1 MALTGFATNKLS
13 TSRPTLTS
21 RAINSKRFT
30 NIRGNYSR
38 LSNPTIPLPYFVLS
52 TVTPN
57 VVEGQSLAISARGYN
72 LPAADQNGLYYWT
85 IESNAGDFGTTS
97 GNFTMTWN
105 GDAYGYSFGTFYVA
119 PTSDAVIE
127 GTEYFTVALRTGSTS
142 GTIVA
147 TASLSINDPTTYF
160 TFTST
165 PNPVTEGST
174 TTITVQGYN
183 LAIESGTYYWT
194 IETNAVDFGT
204 TSGSFTL
211 TSGAGSFTVSPTSDF
226 VIEGNEPFTIA
237 IRTGSTSGPIISTSS
252 SLTIQDLLG
261 ETYFKFNTAL
271 ISAEPVSANTFI
283 STVRP
288 VSNVITTGGNT
299 RPSKFNP
306 YTPGYYSSDF
316 SSGSYLQITDNVLFD
331 FAGDF
336 TVEMWMKMGSFSV
349 DGGASPAIISGTN
362 DSGSWLILVGASA
375 ITLYYNLS
383 QVFSSTTTIAV
394 GEWFH
399 FAWSRSSGTM
409 RMFKN
414 GTQIGS
420 HTASTTYT
428 CNGDLYVGVQKP
440 GAGRTYGEVSNLRI
454 VNGTGLYTAEFTPST
469 EPLTAIPNTVLLT
482 CRSNRAN
489 VDISS
494 YNHPVS
500 SQGTVGIKSFTPL
513 NPNPLYND
521 YGSAWFF
528 TNGGSNNGDYIGGFI
543 SPTLGTL
550 DHTIEFWY
558 YNDGALQTYGNPWTY
573 NGSATQQATNNYY
586 LSIGAAG
593 SGVLLGSGSASWTF
607 NMGFTTPPI
616 NTWNHI
622 ALTRAGSTFRIF
634 VNGIQ
639 AGTATTSQAIGAPNG
654 QMLLGTYAIGAAN
667 GNWINGYISDFRYVI
682 GTAVYTGN
690 FTPPTAP
697 LLPGGTAVTYPSTAN
712 VNSTFSAANTALLLC
727 QGNKAVTNNAF
738 LDKSNNAF
746 AITRNGNSTQGTF
759 SPHGSNW
766 SNYFDGTGDY
776 LSLPI
781 GAYSDFGSG
790 AFTIEMWIY
799 PTLTA
804 TQQVIAFHGW
814 SGSGAL
820 NFGWNI
826 QINTSNQM
834 AFYANGSLQAFT
846 DLVATINAWNHI
858 AFVGTGGVL
867 SAYRNGIKSATTLTY
882 TAIVDRSTMT
892 TVIGGWNDNN
902 ELIAERY
909 FYRGYVSNFRVVKGT
924 AVYTSNFPAPNVTPL
939 TAITNTSFLTCQSNR
954 LIDTST
960 NRFTITKSGDTKVQR
975 FSPYAP
981 STVYSPSTIGGSVY
995 FDGTG
1000 DYLNTASQSSVPTIS
1015 NAHTFLA
1022 GTDFTIE
1029 AWIYPTAAVAYQEVI
1044 GIYSGATTGRWIIR
1058 TNADGITLG
1067 FYQYPSISDVAM
1079 GAALKLNT
1087 WNHIALVRSG
1097 STITGYINGIG
1108 TTVYNGSINL
1118 DGGAEALYIG
1128 QAYPGRTPWNGYQSD
1143 LRIVRGTAVYTGNF
1157 TPPTA
1162 PLTANGNPTLYTS
1175 TANVNTTF
1183 SGGNTNLL
1191 LNFAEAGIYDS
1202 TMLNNFETVGDVK
1215 IVPRTAYAGELY
1227 YSNYF
1232 DGSGDYLTISSAAIV
1247 NFSAAYTVECWF
1259 YLPGNLTYLA
1269 GGNNYVG
1276 RFIDAQGTGG
1286 FEFSLLSASS
1296 SVTTPTQISVSAYGG
1311 GGPTQQ
1317 LATGLTIPTSQWHHI
1332 AVVRNGSNVQSIF
1345 LNGVR
1350 VATGTISGSWASNG
1364 TVYIAGDTGIN
1375 YYGYFPGYI
1384 KDMRVSN
1391 GTAFYDPTLTTL
1403 TVPTAPLTAIT
1414 GTTLLTCQNNRFKD
1428 NSTNNFT
1435 ITING
1440 ETQITEFN
1448 PFRTS
1453 TGSSIYFDG
1462 TGDYLTTLGNDVF
1475 ALGTGSFT
1483 VEAWIYPTAAR
1494 GVTLVS
1500 SNYNYST
1507 ADGNWSLYFTVGS
1520 ASTIYFNAGNSTGFA
1535 NHGSSTT
1542 VTIPINAWTHI
1553 AYSRYGGNGYFYI
1566 NGVQLGTAVA
1576 DTSNYVGS
1584 SGLLYI
1590 GRQNDGTSQFMGY
1603 IQDFRITKGYAR
1615 YSANFTPPTT
1625 AFIKQ

>member
-454 VNGTGLYTAEFTPST
+454 VNGTGLYTAAFTPST

-1215 IVPRTAYAGELY
+1215 IVPTTTAYAANN

-1232 DGSGDYLTISSAAIV
+1232 NGSQFLQSSDSLAAILGTAYLDTTTVVTIEFWVYQTQRNNVQAPSIIGEFTPSGGTNNWSFGIDNSGKATLFWWTGSGNYATGGTTIPLYTWTHLALVINASNIKIFV
-1247 NFSAAYTVECWF
+1247 N
-1259 YLPGNLTYLA
+1259 GNLETL
-1269 GGNNYVG
+1269 
-1276 RFIDAQGTGG
+1276 TGQ
-1286 FEFSLLSASS
+1286 
-1296 SVTTPTQISVSAYGG
+1296 TTFTN
-1311 GGPTQQ
+1311 
-1317 LATGLTIPTSQWHHI
+1317 TS
-1332 AVVRNGSNVQSIF
+1332 RGD
-1345 LNGVR
+1345 
-1350 VATGTISGSWASNG
+1350 TP
-1364 TVYIAGDTGIN
+1364 YIAIGRWNNGGL
-1375 YYGYFPGYI
+1375 GY
-1384 KDMRVSN
+1384 
-1391 GTAFYDPTLTTL
+1391 AFYGHLSNLRFVKSALYSGNFTPSTT
-1403 TVPTAPLTAIT
+1403 PLTAIT
-1414 GTTLLTCQNNRFKD
+1414 NTSLLTCQSNRFKD
-1428 NSTNNFT
+1428 NSINNLSFT
-1435 ITING
+1435 SSSSPEVNS
-1440 ETQITEFN
+1440 FN
-1448 PFRTS
+1448 PFQTS

-1507 ADGNWSLYFTVGS
+1507 GDGNWSLYFTVGS

>member
-30 NIRGNYSR
+30 NIRGNYSN

-57 VVEGQSLAISARGYN
+57 VVEGQSLAISVRGYN

-105 GDAYGYSFGTFYVA
+105 GAAYGFSFGTFSVS
-119 PTSDAVIE
+119 PTSDAIIE

-147 TASLSINDPTTYF
+147 TASLSINDPTSYF

-183 LAIESGTYYWT
+183 LAVQSGTYYWT

-226 VIEGNEPFTIA
+226 ITEGNEPFTIA

-261 ETYFKFNTAL
+261 EPNFRFNTAL
-271 ISAEPVSANTFI
+271 ISAEPFSANTFI
-283 STVRP
+283 STVGP
-288 VSNVITTGGNT
+288 SSNVITTGGNT

-349 DGGASPAIISGTN
+349 DAGASPAIISGTN

-383 QVFSSTTTIAV
+383 QVFSSTTTIAI

-420 HTASTTYT
+420 HVASTTYT

-454 VNGTGLYTAEFTPST
+454 VNGTGLYTTAFTPST
-469 EPLTAIPNTVLLT
+469 EPLTAITNTVLLT

-622 ALTRAGSTFRIF
+622 ALTRAGSVFKLF

-712 VNSTFSAANTALLLC
+712 VNTTFAASNTSLLLC
-727 QGNKAVTNNAF
+727 QGNKAVTNSAF

-746 AITRNGNSTQGTF
+746 AIIRNGNSTQGTF
-759 SPHGSNW
+759 SPYGSNW

-776 LSLPI
+776 LSIADNASLEV
-781 GAYSDFGSG
+781 GSG
-790 AFTIEMWIY
+790 DFTLEGWFYATALAGSDNLIVTKCSAAYAPYWVSYYGDNTIKFCASSSNTGWDVANNVTFGA
-799 PTLTA
+799 PTL
-804 TQQVIAFHGW
+804 
-814 SGSGAL
+814 
-820 NFGWNI
+820 
-826 QINTSNQM
+826 NT
-834 AFYANGSLQAFT
+834 
-846 DLVATINAWNHI
+846 WNHF
-858 AFVGTGGVL
+858 AVSRSGTAIRLFLNGVL
-867 SAYRNGIKSATTLTY
+867 GTTITTSAALTDHSSPFTVGSQFNGGNPFT
-882 TAIVDRSTMT
+882 
-892 TVIGGWNDNN
+892 
-902 ELIAERY
+902 
-909 FYRGYVSNFRVVKGT
+909 GYISNIRLVKGT
-924 AVYTSNFPAPNVTPL
+924 AVYTSNFLAPNVTPL
-939 TAITNTSFLTCQSNR
+939 TAITNTSLLTCQSNR
-954 LIDTST
+954 LIDNST
-960 NRFTITKSGDTKVQR
+960 NRFTITKNGDTTVQR
-975 FSPYAP
+975 FSPYPPAAVH
-981 STVYSPSTIGGSVY
+981 TPSTIGGSVY

-1000 DYLNTASQSSVPTIS
+1000 DYLNTATQSSVPTIS
-1015 NAHTFLA
+1015 NSHTFLA

-1067 FYQYPSISDVAM
+1067 FYQYSSISDVAM
-1079 GAALKLNT
+1079 GAALKLNM
-1087 WNHIALVRSG
+1087 WHHIALVRSG
-1097 STITGYINGIG
+1097 SIITGYINGIG

-1128 QAYPGRTPWNGYQSD
+1128 RSYTSSAPWNGYQSD

-1162 PLTANGNPTLYTS
+1162 PLTANGNPNLYTS
-1175 TANVNTTF
+1175 AANVNTTF

-1215 IVPRTAYAGELY
+1215 IVPRSTAYLANN

-1232 DGSGDYLTISSAAIV
+1232 NGTGVWDYLITPASSITSIIGTNGMLTSSVFTI
-1247 NFSAAYTVECWF
+1247 ECWVYQTQRHATSSLPVLVGDMQGNAGTNYMSFGPGSTGLLQF
-1259 YLPGNLTYLA
+1259 YWFN
-1269 GGNNYVG
+1269 
-1276 RFIDAQGTGG
+1276 
-1286 FEFSLLSASS
+1286 
-1296 SVTTPTQISVSAYGG
+1296 GG
-1311 GGPTQQ
+1311 GR
-1317 LATGLTIPTSQWHHI
+1317 LATGSTTIPLHTWTHI
-1332 AVVRNGSNVQSIF
+1332 AVVI
-1345 LNGVR
+1345 
-1350 VATGTISGSWASNG
+1350 NG
-1364 TVYIAGDTGIN
+1364 TNIKMFVNGNLETLSGTTTNDGVSGTL
-1375 YYGYFPGYI
+1375 GYLTIGAF
-1384 KDMRVSN
+1384 N
-1391 GTAFYDPTLTTL
+1391 GTTGGLTYGNISNLRIVKSALYSGNFTPS
-1403 TVPTAPLTAIT
+1403 TTSLTAIT
-1414 GTTLLTCQNNRFKD
+1414 NTGLLTCQSNSFKD
-1428 NSTNNFT
+1428 NSTNAHVLTVTGGPQVNS
-1435 ITING
+1435 
-1440 ETQITEFN
+1440 FN
-1448 PFRTS
+1448 PFQTS

-1462 TGDYLTTLGNDVF
+1462 TGDYLTTPSSLEYAF
-1475 ALGTGSFT
+1475 GTGDFT
-1483 VEAWIYPTAAR
+1483 VEAWVYSTDVSSATQKGWLQTSDTAGGLKTSYTTGIAIINGIR
-1494 GVTLVS
+1494 VSAGSLVGLTGAVSVTL
-1500 SNYNYST
+1500 
-1507 ADGNWSLYFTVGS
+1507 
-1520 ASTIYFNAGNSTGFA
+1520 AGTN
-1535 NHGSSTT
+1535 
-1542 VTIPINAWTHI
+1542 IPSPTCSKII
-1553 AYSRYGGNGYFYI
+1553 
-1566 NGVQLGTAVA
+1566 VA
-1576 DTSNYVGS
+1576 
-1584 SGLLYI
+1584 LL
-1590 GRQNDGTSQFMGY
+1590 
-1603 IQDFRITKGYAR
+1603 
-1615 YSANFTPPTT
+1615 
-1625 AFIKQ
+1625 

>member
-30 NIRGNYSR
+30 NIRGNYSN

-57 VVEGQSLAISARGYN
+57 VVEGQSLAISVRGYN

-147 TASLSINDPTTYF
+147 TASLSINDPTPYF

-226 VIEGNEPFTIA
+226 VTEGNEPFTIA

-271 ISAEPVSANTFI
+271 ISAEPFSANTFI

-288 VSNVITTGGNT
+288 AGNVITTGGNT

-454 VNGTGLYTAEFTPST
+454 VNGTGLYTAAFTPST

-593 SGVLLGSGSASWTF
+593 SGVLLGSGSATWTF

-697 LLPGGTAVTYPSTAN
+697 LLPGGTSVTYPNTAN
-712 VNSTFSAANTALLLC
+712 VNATFSAANTALLLC

-746 AITRNGNSTQGTF
+746 AIIRNGNSTQGTF
-759 SPHGSNW
+759 SPYGSNW

-776 LSLPI
+776 LTVPSN
-781 GAYSDFGSG
+781 S
-790 AFTIEMWIY
+790 AFT
-799 PTLTA
+799 L
-804 TQQVIAFHGW
+804 
-814 SGSGAL
+814 
-820 NFGWNI
+820 
-826 QINTSNQM
+826 
-834 AFYANGSLQAFT
+834 
-846 DLVATINAWNHI
+846 
-858 AFVGTGGVL
+858 GTGDFTVEAWINIP
-867 SAYRNGIKSATTLTY
+867 AYATY
-882 TAIVDRSTMT
+882 S
-892 TVIGGWNDNN
+892 VIGGTYYTSSSDAFWFFAIGPSGNIFVSGRFTG
-902 ELIAERY
+902 LITSTGTVALNTWTHVAIARQSGTTRA
-909 FYRGYVSNFRVVKGT
+909 FINGTLSGTSSTSIDFSGSSTMQIGYAGDAGIFTGYISNFRVVKGT
-924 AVYTSNFPAPNVTPL
+924 AVYTSSFPAPNVTPL
-939 TAITNTSFLTCQSNR
+939 TAITNTSLLTCQSNR
-954 LIDTST
+954 LIDNST
-960 NRFTITKSGDTKVQR
+960 NRFTITKNGDTKVQR

-981 STVYSPSTIGGSVY
+981 STVYSPSTMGGSVY
-995 FDGTG
+995 LDGTG
-1000 DYLNTASQSSVPTIS
+1000 DYLSLASSSTNSPGAGQFTMEAWFYVTSSSAANRGIIFAGTANSGSNAVGIYIGQSSFQ
-1015 NAHTFLA
+1015 N
-1022 GTDFTIE
+1022 
-1029 AWIYPTAAVAYQEVI
+1029 IY
-1044 GIYSGATTGRWIIR
+1044 
-1058 TNADGITLG
+1058 L
-1067 FYQYPSISDVAM
+1067 
-1079 GAALKLNT
+1079 
-1087 WNHIALVRSG
+1087 
-1097 STITGYINGIG
+1097 
-1108 TTVYNGSINL
+1108 YNGSTSVSL
-1118 DGGAEALYIG
+1118 GGYTYNTWYHVAFVRTGTGSNQVFGYVNGILAATTTYSDTFVSPCPLYVG
-1128 QAYPGRTPWNGYQSD
+1128 TSVYGFLNNTEYFNGYITD
-1143 LRIVRGTAVYTGNF
+1143 ARFVKDVVYTGNF

-1162 PLTANGNPTLYTS
+1162 PLTANGNPNLYTS

-1183 SGGNTNLL
+1183 SGGNTALL